1 VASATVAGA
10 RPTAPALLTS
20 AAPRRSRNRRRF
32 LSHVLVYTVI
42 AIAVLIVVFPL
53 LWMLGA
59 SVKSNAQILDLRAS
73 LWPSQFHWHNIV
85 EAWDSA
91 PFGRWFLNTV
101 IFAGAATVGQTLTGM
116 LAGYAFAMFDFP
128 GKRLLFYA
136 LLSGLMVPFVTVIV
150 PVVQILGDL
159 RWLNTYQ
166 GLIVPNIASA
176 LGAFLFRQFFLGA
189 PLELGE
195 AAHMDGASELRI
207 FWNVY
212 APLARPIIA
221 AFGIIAFLQNW
232 NNFLFPL
239 IVVNTTSME
248 VLSQGL
254 AVFQTQFSTNYNLMM
269 AAALIVVA
277 PVLLVAV
284 LAQRHIVEGITL
296 GAVQ

>member
-1 VASATVAGA
+1 M
-10 RPTAPALLTS
+10 TS
-20 AAPRRSRNRRRF
+20 RRRL
-32 LSHVLVYTVI
+32 LSRVLVYAMIT
-42 AIAVLIVVFPL
+42 IAVLVVVFPL
-53 LWMLGA
+53 VWMLGA
-59 SVKSNAQILDLRAS
+59 AVKSNTQILDLRAS
-73 LWPSQFHWHNIV
+73 LWPSQFHWGNIAD
-85 EAWDSA
+85 AWNSA

-101 IFAGAATVGQTLTGM
+101 IFAGAATLGQILTGM

-136 LLSGLMVPFVTVIV
+136 LLSGLMIPFVTVIV

-159 RWLNTYQ
+159 HWLNTYQ

-207 FWNVY
+207 FFNVY

-239 IVVNTTSME
+239 IVVNTTSMQ

-254 AVFQTQFSTNYNLMM
+254 SVFQTQFSTNYNLMM

-296 GAVQ
+296 GAVR